1 MEACSARG
9 NAPIKFNGLIF
20 TIPVNDNP
28 DYRDWGPMF
37 WWQNSRQPY
46 WSMLSSGDFD
56 LMQPLFKMYF
66 DALPL
71 SRFRTE
77 KYFGHPGASFQE
89 TMNFFGLPGNDFLG
103 YGCTDARKNF
113 PFNMMLNPWSRFH
126 YTVNLELLSLM
137 IEYVDFSNDASFS
150 KDILVP
156 FAKDILDFFIHHF
169 GVSKSNTLVISPS
182 QVLESYQDAINPITD
197 IGGIFWN
204 LKRLR
209 EIDLISS
216 QVPPELSQAW
226 DDLHRILPNIPVE
239 ERSPGSGKVFAPA
252 EARLASRS
260 NIENPELYV
269 VFPFRLFNKFSQ
281 VDKELLSQGLDLDM
295 AYRTFAQRRDAHNRG
310 WFPDIVTCALLG
322 LVNETA
328 AMLDER
334 ASWRSLGRFPAF
346 WDKTYDYAPE
356 EDHGSTMRMALQY
369 MLLQSDRDGSIILFP
384 TWPSEWDTVE
394 FRLWG
399 PRKTSIH
406 VKCIDGILK
415 TFKVQ
420 PENRRKN
427 IRFASSIC
435 LPSSL

>member
-1 MEACSARG
+1 
-9 NAPIKFNGLIF
+9 
-20 TIPVNDNP
+20 
-28 DYRDWGPMF
+28 
-37 WWQNSRQPY
+37 
-46 WSMLSSGDFD
+46 
-56 LMQPLFKMYF
+56 MQPLFKMYF

-310 WFPDIVTCALLG
+310 WFPDIVL
-322 LVNETA
+322 
-328 AMLDER
+328 
-334 ASWRSLGRFPAF
+334 
-346 WDKTYDYAPE
+346 WDVFLHFGTKLMT
-356 EDHGSTMRMALQY
+356 
-369 MLLQSDRDGSIILFP
+369 MLLKKITGVQC
-384 TWPSEWDTVE
+384 EWHCST
-394 FRLWG
+394 
-399 PRKTSIH
+399 
-406 VKCIDGILK
+406 C
-415 TFKVQ
+415 
-420 PENRRKN
+420 
-427 IRFASSIC
+427 C
-435 LPSSL
+435 SSLIATEVSFYFLPGLLNGTLLNSVSGVLARPRFMSSALMESSKLLRCSLKIAVRTFDLHLRSVSRPLCNHPRVDDACHLNELLNR